1 MESISFHFLV
11 SGRHWFYSS
20 RHYLLLCLQLDELPK
35 FAKLGMV
42 EVLLATSVL
51 LAVFTRWSTLVK
63 QVLLTRS
70 NLSDRYAFC
79 RIRANLSDRSR
90 CIPPIPRVDTFYLSL
105 GSSYRFAPLWLT
117 FIGLLSITIWLYV
130 IQIVPGHSW
139 TSALLTSAVTWICAT
154 STIVAERMNIKG
166 QLNKRNHWLISLLS
180 LATIIHTS
188 YLTMAA
194 ICEDNTIL
202 SVPLASTILLFSVGL
217 WFGRK
222 QKNLYYLATIP
233 FATLMIL
240 LTTFISHSNLRN
252 VNLFLFAGNYRYH
265 RNDLDYIFYSP
276 PKKARYGTEE

>member
-1 MESISFHFLV
+1 MEYARQTGSP
-11 SGRHWFYSS
+11 Y
-20 RHYLLLCLQLDELPK
+20 
-35 FAKLGMV
+35 
-42 EVLLATSVL
+42 
-51 LAVFTRWSTLVK
+51 
-63 QVLLTRS
+63 RS

-90 CIPPIPRVDTFYLSL
+90 CIPPIPRVDTFTFLWAVAI
-105 GSSYRFAPLWLT
+105 RFAPLWLT

-166 QLNKRNHWLISLLS
+166 QLNKRNHWLISFLS

-202 SVPLASTILLFSVGL
+202 SVPLASTILFV
-217 WFGRK
+217 FGRIVVRPETK
-222 QKNLYYLATIP
+222 RICIISLP
-233 FATLMIL
+233 FL
-240 LTTFISHSNLRN
+240 LQL
-252 VNLFLFAGNYRYH
+252 
-265 RNDLDYIFYSP
+265 
-276 PKKARYGTEE
+276 

>member
-1 MESISFHFLV
+1 MIV
-11 SGRHWFYSS
+11 
-20 RHYLLLCLQLDELPK
+20 
-35 FAKLGMV
+35 
-42 EVLLATSVL
+42 
-51 LAVFTRWSTLVK
+51 
-63 QVLLTRS
+63 
-70 NLSDRYAFC
+70 
-79 RIRANLSDRSR
+79 
-90 CIPPIPRVDTFYLSL
+90 
-105 GSSYRFAPLWLT
+105 
-117 FIGLLSITIWLYV
+117 
-130 IQIVPGHSW
+130 VPGHSW

-252 VNLFLFAGNYRYH
+252 VNLFLFAGIIVITGTT
-265 RNDLDYIFYSP
+265 LIIYSILHL
-276 PKKARYGTEE
+276 KRQWYGTEE